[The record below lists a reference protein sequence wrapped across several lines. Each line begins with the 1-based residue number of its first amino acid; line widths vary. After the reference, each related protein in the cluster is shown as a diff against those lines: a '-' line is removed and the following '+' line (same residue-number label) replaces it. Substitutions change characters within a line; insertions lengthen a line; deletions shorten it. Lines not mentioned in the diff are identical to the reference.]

1 MTNSETQVCSD
12 YERMII
18 TRGSDPL
25 SALIPRDHNVNW
37 EDQPSRFKVYFDVP
51 RLPLPAHHSAELGTL
66 AGTIARAQKK
76 DPLGQADVSI
86 EQLSTLL
93 RFSNGVLQRKLDI
106 NWNLDHTGRATHHHA
121 VFARPSASG
130 GGMYPFEIYLV
141 TGQGQSLMPG
151 AYHYD
156 NAHHALE
163 QLVVGDVSQRI
174 RAAVYDHPAAG
185 NAAYFV
191 LITLNFW
198 KNYFKYHN
206 FCYHVVTQDLGAE
219 LGTLRTISLALN
231 IEPTFLLWFKDEML
245 NRVLGIETAI
255 ESVFAVVAVGR
266 GGETN
271 LVGQHAAKA
280 AAVSE
285 RAAWYDTALTRKSS
299 FQRSKSIFAL
309 PLIESVH
316 RSALLKE
323 EPRPSASAVAAAHC
337 AELSNGACL
346 PLPPPTPE
354 LLDKDLFEVF
364 MKRSSSWGRMTSHPR
379 MENRQVATMLRYAT
393 SAQGYH
399 SDIKI
404 DSTQPRFTRVML
416 FANHLNDVPA
426 GIYSHDADNDCLR
439 TVREG
444 DASIE
449 LQRRYFLENYNLE
462 QAACVVAIVG
472 RVEGMLKVYGN
483 RGLRILNAE
492 VGLVAQS
499 LYMATAA
506 MSVGC
511 GAILGFDNIALN
523 RLLGLEGSDQ
533 TSLLLLLIGPQREEQ
548 GRFDYRI
555 V

>member
-1 MTNSETQVCSD
+1 MSNSETQVCSD

-18 TRGSDPL
+18 TRGSDPR
-25 SALIPRDHNVNW
+25 SALVPRDHTVNW
-37 EDQPSRFKVYFDVP
+37 ADQPSRFKVYFDVA
-51 RLPLPAHHSAELGTL
+51 RLPLPDHPPTALGTL
-66 AGTIARAQKK
+66 ADTVARAQKQ
-76 DPLGQADVSI
+76 DPPPPSDVSI

-106 NWNLDHTGRATHHHA
+106 NWNLDHTGRAAHHNA
-121 VFARPSASG
+121 VYARPSASG
-130 GGMYPFEIYLV
+130 GGMYPFEIYVV
-141 TGQGQSLMPG
+141 TGRGQSLMPG

-231 IEPTFLLWFKDEML
+231 LEPTFLLWFKDEML
-245 NRVLGIETAI
+245 NRVLGIETAS
-255 ESVFAVVAVGR
+255 ESVFAVVAVGQGR
-266 GGETN
+266 EADLTAENGPRTP
-271 LVGQHAAKA
+271 AA
-280 AAVSE
+280 SE
-285 RAAWYDTALTRKSS
+285 RPAWYDTALTRKSS
-299 FQRSKSIFAL
+299 FQRSKSVFEL

-316 RSALLKE
+316 RSALLTE
-323 EPRPSASAVAAAHC
+323 EPRPAAAAMAAAQC
-337 AELSNGACL
+337 AELSDGARL
-346 PLPPPTPE
+346 PLPAATPE
-354 LLDKDLFEVF
+354 LLEKDLLAVF
-364 MKRSSSWGRMTSHPR
+364 MKRSSSWGRMTSHPQ
-379 MENRQVATMLRYAT
+379 MEYRQVATMLRYAT
-393 SAQGYH
+393 AAQGYL
-399 SDIKI
+399 SDIKS
-404 DSTQPRFTRVML
+404 DSMQPRFTRLML
-416 FANHLNDVPA
+416 FANHLDDVPA
-426 GIYSHDADNDCLR
+426 GIYAHDADHDCLR
-439 TVREG
+439 TVRDG
-444 DASIE
+444 DASFE

-511 GAILGFDNIALN
+511 GAILGFDNVALN

-533 TSLLLLLIGPQREEQ
+533 TSLLLLLIGPQRAEQ
-548 GRFDYRI
+548 GRFDYRL